1 MTKVAESKGADNSLS
16 RRSFVKASTATGASA
31 LLAQNLPGAF
41 AAGSEVLK
49 VGLIGCGGRGAG
61 AVKDIIQAAEGIELV
76 AMGDAFEDRLQEK
89 KKALMED
96 EEVKASI
103 KVEDGHCF
111 AGFDAYKQ
119 VIDSGVD
126 VVILATPPH
135 FRSEHFKAAVAAG
148 KHVFA
153 EKPVATDAFGVR
165 DFIATGELAK
175 QKKLS
180 VVTGLQRRHQN
191 HYLEAMKRVHDGAI
205 GNVVAMQA
213 YWNGGPLWSFPRQ
226 EGWSDMEYQM
236 RNWYYYTWLCGD
248 HIVEQHVHNLDV
260 ANWAKNDETPVKCF
274 GMGGRQVRTDPLF
287 GHIYDHHAV
296 VYEYADGTML
306 TSTCRQ
312 MNGCKNDVR
321 EVITGTNGVCF
332 SDGGSARITGAKPT
346 EWKDSPNPYVQEHEA
361 LIRSIRGGE
370 AINEA
375 ERVAKSTLTAIMGR
389 MATYTGKEI
398 TWEMAMNS
406 KEKLG
411 PDKYEWGA
419 MPFPE
424 PAIPG
429 KTPIV

>member
-1 MTKVAESKGADNSLS
+1 MTHAAESSVSDSSLS
-16 RRSFVKASTATGASA
+16 RRNFIKATTATGAGA
-31 LLAQNLPGAF
+31 LVAQNLTGAF
-41 AAGSEVLK
+41 AAGSETLK

-61 AVKDIIQAAEGIELV
+61 AAKDIIKAAEGIELV
-76 AMGDAFEDRLQEK
+76 AMGDAFKDRLEEK
-89 KKALMED
+89 KKALLED
-96 EEVKASI
+96 EEINHAI
-103 KVEDGHCF
+103 KVDEDHCF
-111 AGFDAYKQ
+111 VGFDAYRK

-126 VVILATPPH
+126 VVLLATPPH
-135 FRSEHFKAAVAAG
+135 FRAEHFQAAIEAG

-165 DFIATGELAK
+165 NFIETGKLAK
-175 QKKLS
+175 EKNLS

-191 HYLEAMKRVHDGAI
+191 HYLEAMKKIHAGDLGD
-205 GNVVAMQA
+205 VVSLHG
-213 YWNGGPLWSFPRQ
+213 YWNGSPLWSYPRE

-260 ANWAKNDETPVKCF
+260 ANWAKGDQYPVKCV
-274 GMGGRQVRTDPLF
+274 GMGGREVRTDPLF

-296 VYEYADGTML
+296 VYEYEDGTLL

-312 MNGCKNDVR
+312 MKGCKNDVR
-321 EVITGTNGVCF
+321 EVIVGTKGTCYT
-332 SDGGSARITGAKPT
+332 DGGSARMTGAVEM
-346 EWKDSPNPYVQEHEA
+346 EWKDSPNPYVQEHEV
-361 LIRSIRGGE
+361 LVRSIRGGE
-370 AINEA
+370 GVNEA

-406 KEKLG
+406 QEKLG
-411 PDKYEWGA
+411 PDKYEWGE

-424 PAIPG
+424 PAVPG
-429 KTPIV
+429 KTPFV